1 MGSALAQQL
10 DRVEDKRFLSVAWVQ
25 NSAEYQLLTRQSY
38 RLAQYQLNI
47 ALGDAHWTA
56 DEFQL
61 SEGEYT
67 GKPPAVILDID
78 ETVLDNSPYNAR
90 NIADGLEYSQES
102 WNQWCVEEKAVPIPG
117 AIDFLNAAE
126 ALGVTVFF
134 VTNRREEVK
143 VATINNLKKF
153 GINASE
159 ANVLCRND
167 AAGWGGDKISRRA
180 RVARDYRILLLIG
193 DNLSDICSEV
203 EITDN
208 KKRNETAN
216 RKADFL
222 GTRWI
227 VLPNPVYGSWE
238 QSLPKNLENALRL
251 ERDDVS
257 KDTPLT
263 IK

>member
-1 MGSALAQQL
+1 
-10 DRVEDKRFLSVAWVQ
+10 
-25 NSAEYQLLTRQSY
+25 
-38 RLAQYQLNI
+38 
-47 ALGDAHWTA
+47 
-56 DEFQL
+56 
-61 SEGEYT
+61 
-67 GKPPAVILDID
+67 
-78 ETVLDNSPYNAR
+78 
-90 NIADGLEYSQES
+90 
-102 WNQWCVEEKAVPIPG
+102 
-117 AIDFLNAAE
+117 
-126 ALGVTVFF
+126 
-134 VTNRREEVK
+134 
-143 VATINNLKKF
+143 
-153 GINASE
+153 
-159 ANVLCRND
+159 
-167 AAGWGGDKISRRA
+167 
-180 RVARDYRILLLIG
+180 LLLIG